1 MERASQTLNL
11 LATFTKKPI
20 PTRVSF
26 AQANGQTETL
36 EGLVKYEA
44 GDALMT
50 GQAGEHWPIS
60 RANFEATYEP
70 CESLQMGFEGMY
82 VKKFMPVCARQVEVA
97 TSIELRERRG
107 TLAAK
112 VGDWVVT
119 DPDGKQWV
127 VADLI
132 FQTTYVPV

>member
-1 MERASQTLNL
+1 
-11 LATFTKKPI
+11 
-20 PTRVSF
+20 
-26 AQANGQTETL
+26 
-36 EGLVKYEA
+36 
-44 GDALMT
+44 MT

-97 TSIELRERRG
+97 TSIELLERLG

-132 FQTTYVPV
+132 FQETYVPV